1 LFSCGAKKII
11 AFLGETFGIQ
21 TMRRIGM
28 TPDGKAMTAVDYANI
43 SEDKRLQDL
52 VSEVIGD
59 KLLQVKPKS
68 LIEVEEK
75 LEAQLLEETKMIS
88 TTTNGGYTSKM
99 QATLN
104 NPATLKDTEV
114 AIFSKKYETHQN
126 IPTAKGHSVPQSFV
140 EDQRK
145 LKAQRE
151 LEA

>member
-21 TMRRIGM
+21 MMLRIGM

-75 LEAQLLEETKMIS
+75 LEA
-88 TTTNGGYTSKM
+88 
-99 QATLN
+99 
-104 NPATLKDTEV
+104 
-114 AIFSKKYETHQN
+114 
-126 IPTAKGHSVPQSFV
+126 
-140 EDQRK
+140 
-145 LKAQRE
+145 
-151 LEA
+151 

>member
-1 LFSCGAKKII
+1 MFSCGAKKII

-75 LEAQLLEETKMIS
+75 LEA
-88 TTTNGGYTSKM
+88 
-99 QATLN
+99 
-104 NPATLKDTEV
+104 
-114 AIFSKKYETHQN
+114 
-126 IPTAKGHSVPQSFV
+126 
-140 EDQRK
+140 
-145 LKAQRE
+145 
-151 LEA
+151 

>member
-1 LFSCGAKKII
+1 
-11 AFLGETFGIQ
+11 
-21 TMRRIGM
+21 
-28 TPDGKAMTAVDYANI
+28 
-43 SEDKRLQDL
+43 
-52 VSEVIGD
+52 
-59 KLLQVKPKS
+59 
-68 LIEVEEK
+68 
-75 LEAQLLEETKMIS
+75 
-88 TTTNGGYTSKM
+88 M

-114 AIFSKKYETHQN
+114 AIFSKKYETQQN